1 MISLTKI
8 SCCRHVGH
16 EGKCAEMRSDILV
29 PMGEGSNDGLMTSI
43 SQLRIFNES
52 DTGSSEQQNM
62 LQSKVSRAERLSTPN
77 TLVPRVAEELK
88 VPLIRSLL
96 TKALEAQHVKRFKL
110 AGTIFREVLQVLPKQ
125 RVCLRAL
132 GAMAL
137 ELNHYPEAVNW
148 LQEGVREYPY
158 DALFH
163 ARLGD
168 AYSGLGKYEEALE
181 NYDRALGLV
190 VDNQSLVALSDLD
203 NMTLADERSLIIEK
217 NHSDVKSISKKD
229 HNKEPNVDDLNAGD
243 LQGAVTLEGL
253 KIACAKVLSKM
264 GGNGGLANAILMEI
278 LKDSPGNLDAL
289 YEYGGLLLSHGLI
302 KDAVSVFL
310 KLMVARPG
318 DKEIRRSLS
327 KALKHRQG
335 LESLK
340 NELAPEAVAAPALA
354 FIASC
359 VKDYA
364 AINEAVE
371 LYEMAITLS
380 PSTPRYFLS
389 LIHLY
394 EVTYE
399 YHKGLEKAVT
409 FFRNSKSS
417 IINLSYS
424 SVIECIENYKANSQD
439 QESRP
444 LESHIGAEYPRWSIL
459 PPRDDKAE
467 QERHVSVTINQEKD
481 GSDRG
486 TSCNYDEN
494 DLDCLAVLFTVTK
507 ILFISGFLEQASRL
521 ARMVEPARAA
531 SAKPL
536 HQTLVRNEAAY
547 FTCLH
552 QILED
557 YPIPLPLGPIEKSNA
572 LYLAGDSHCLSAAWR
587 SVCLRGKGYVLTPKL
602 VTGLKIWHLRPE
614 SDFYPKI
621 AFENTMKSIPD
632 GSKVIMLYGEIDCRD
647 GIIGAVEKGKY
658 QDIEEGVQATV
669 DLYID
674 ILQKLVRDRRFEL
687 FVHPIPPV
695 LNETRSFVRTF
706 NGTLQQSL
714 LSYNNTHPAI
724 GGRLHWLNF
733 TADLLSTEGSLKE
746 EFQLD
751 GTHLSPNYY
760 HLLRREIA
768 KVC

>member
-1 MISLTKI
+1 
-8 SCCRHVGH
+8 
-16 EGKCAEMRSDILV
+16 MRNLELLKANRF
-29 PMGEGSNDGLMTSI
+29 PMYVD
-43 SQLRIFNES
+43 NES
-52 DTGSSEQQNM
+52 DEGCSKQQNM
-62 LQSKVSRAERLSTPN
+62 MQSKVSTAERLSTPN
-77 TLVPRVAEELK
+77 MQVPRVAEELK

-96 TKALEAQHVKRFKL
+96 TKALKAQHVERFKL

-125 RVCLRAL
+125 RICLRAL

-137 ELNHYPEAVNW
+137 EINHYPEAVNW
-148 LQEGVREYPY
+148 LQEGVREYPN

-163 ARLGD
+163 TRLGD

-181 NYDRALGLV
+181 KYDRALGLV
-190 VDNQSLVALSDLD
+190 VDNQSLIAISDLD
-203 NMTLADERSLIIEK
+203 KMTLADETISNVEK
-217 NHSDVKSISKKD
+217 NHTDVKSTFKRDQI
-229 HNKEPNVDDLNAGD
+229 KEPDIDDLNAGD
-243 LQGAVTLEGL
+243 LQGAVTLDGL

-264 GGNGGLANAILMEI
+264 GNGSLANAILMEV
-278 LKDSPGNLDAL
+278 LKDSPGNIDAL

-310 KLMVARPG
+310 KLMIARPG
-318 DKEIRRSLS
+318 SKKIRRSLS
-327 KALKHRQG
+327 KALKRQQG

-340 NELAPEAVAAPALA
+340 NELAPEAMAAPALA

-359 VKDYA
+359 VKEYG
-364 AINEAVE
+364 AISEAVE
-371 LYEMAITLS
+371 LYEMASTMS
-380 PSTPRYFLS
+380 PSTPGYFLS

-409 FFRNSKSS
+409 SFRNAKSS
-417 IINLSYS
+417 IRNLSYRS
-424 SVIECIENYKANSQD
+424 AIQCIDNNKGISQD
-439 QESRP
+439 QESNP
-444 LESHIGAEYPRWSIL
+444 SESHVGVEYPRWCIL
-459 PPRDDKAE
+459 PSRDVEAE
-467 QERHVSVTINQEKD
+467 QERHVLVNNNQEND

-486 TSCNYDEN
+486 TS
-494 DLDCLAVLFTVTK
+494 
-507 ILFISGFLEQASRL
+507 S
-521 ARMVEPARAA
+521 RAA

-572 LYLAGDSHCLSAAWR
+572 LFLAGDSHCLSAAWR
-587 SVCLRGKGYVLTPKL
+587 RVCPRGKDCVLIPKL

-632 GSKVIMLYGEIDCRD
+632 VSKVVMLYGEIDCRD

-674 ILQKLVRDRRFEL
+674 ILQKLVTERRFEL

-695 LNETRSFVRTF
+695 LNETRPLVQTF
-706 NGTLQQSL
+706 NRILEQRL
-714 LSYNNTHPAI
+714 LFYKKAHPAI
-724 GGRLHWLNF
+724 GGRLHWLDF
-733 TADLLSTEGSLKE
+733 VADLLTVEGLPVP
-746 EFQLD
+746 FPLF
-751 GTHLSPNYY
+751 
-760 HLLRREIA
+760 
-768 KVC
+768 C